1 LFICFC
7 YCFCFFIVKIRAFQ
21 EEKQKKITGGKI
33 QLGKSAKLSKLDNF
47 AQPERNNDGGEIII
61 AADLNIMKLAGC
73 GAENG
78 IKRQIVGKKPETS

>member
-1 LFICFC
+1 MER
-7 YCFCFFIVKIRAFQ
+7 KN
-21 EEKQKKITGGKI
+21 KKKLQGGKI
-33 QLGKSAKLSKLDNF
+33 QLGKSVILSELDNF

-61 AADLNIMKLAGC
+61 AADLNIVGLAGS